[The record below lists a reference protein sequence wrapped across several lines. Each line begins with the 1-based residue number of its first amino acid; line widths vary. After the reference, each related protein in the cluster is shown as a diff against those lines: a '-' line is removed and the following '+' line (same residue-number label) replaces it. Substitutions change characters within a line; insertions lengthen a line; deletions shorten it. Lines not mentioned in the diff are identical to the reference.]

1 LSASGRL
8 VALLC
13 RLFVGAV
20 LLKAGV
26 DKLRGDFTS
35 GEAVRKFVQSNLSA
49 GTPPGFYRPFLERF
63 VEPHPHVFAKL
74 VAVGETL
81 IGLCLVLGLLTKP
94 ASVLGVLL
102 MILIGLCTKIELT
115 PSAPACFALL
125 LLVIAT
131 TGAGRV
137 LGIDRALRGKAP
149 GWLS

>member
-1 LSASGRL
+1 LTGAGRL
-8 VALLC
+8 VALVC

-20 LLKAGV
+20 LLKSGI
-26 DKLRGDFTS
+26 DKLRGDFTN
-35 GEAVRKFVQSNLSA
+35 GEALRKFVASNLSA
-49 GTPPGFYRPFLERF
+49 DAPPGFYRPFLEHF
-63 VEPHPHVFAKL
+63 VEPHAHVFARL

-102 MILIGLCTKIELT
+102 MILIGLCTKIELS

-137 LGIDRALRGKAP
+137 LGIDRALKGKAP
-149 GWLS
+149 AWLI